1 MSNELSLGSGQVYYP
16 ADAQDRDHESHRDKA
31 ASATS
36 EVTSL
41 EFSYA
46 RIIRDDTAEPAT
58 NVAENHNDVLQAANL
73 YIRGVAERPLLQLRK
88 RNLFTG
94 L

>member
-1 MSNELSLGSGQVYYP
+1 M
-16 ADAQDRDHESHRDKA
+16 R
-31 ASATS
+31 ATRQLFATY

-46 RIIRDDTAEPAT
+46 RIIRDDTAEPTT
-58 NVAENHNDVLQAANL
+58 NVAENHNDVLQAAYL
-73 YIRGVAERPLLQLRK
+73 QVHKGVTERPLLLLLRK
-88 RNLFTG
+88 SRNLFTS